1 MIDGTPMKELN
12 LSSLRQVMGYVGQEP
27 VLFNTSIKENMLFAK
42 PDATDEEIE
51 SALKAANAWDFIEDK
66 MGSQGIK
73 AQVGGAGASLSGGQ
87 KQRIAIAR
95 AFLKKPKILLL
106 DEATSAL
113 DKRNEKLVQEAID
126 NYRQRSGNITII
138 IIAHRLSTI
147 IDADKICVINK
158 GVLEEI
164 GTHETLLAEYPA
176 GTYAGF
182 CKKQE
187 NAEARG
193 ENNTSPS
200 RINEYSPSKMKEKD
214 GSVSALQMKEKIDA
228 NDKVRE
234 EEITK
239 FMEE

>member
-1 MIDGTPMKELN
+1 MKELN

-126 NYRQRSGNITII
+126 NYRQRS
-138 IIAHRLSTI
+138 
-147 IDADKICVINK
+147 
-158 GVLEEI
+158 
-164 GTHETLLAEYPA
+164 
-176 GTYAGF
+176 
-182 CKKQE
+182 
-187 NAEARG
+187 
-193 ENNTSPS
+193 
-200 RINEYSPSKMKEKD
+200 
-214 GSVSALQMKEKIDA
+214 
-228 NDKVRE
+228 
-234 EEITK
+234 
-239 FMEE
+239 